1 MSNNI
6 LKEIM
11 YYENEKSIIEA
22 KIFINNYLKNGGD
35 KDIICCNGYFYK
47 NITENSL
54 NNYIEW
60 LKK

>member
-1 MSNNI
+1 
-6 LKEIM
+6 M